1 MSESGV
7 LAANRWRERLASEA
21 DGSEAAG
28 DLHVVFVCTG
38 NRFRSPL
45 AEAAFRKWSKSVPV
59 HVSSLGTVNAGP
71 LPPFPE
77 TFEQSRRL
85 GLDLSS
91 HRARSIAKEELRR
104 ADVVVGFERG
114 HIATA
119 VVDYETDRDRVF
131 TLPELVEL
139 IELEDGDPPRSDDPV
154 ANARGSIERAAAL
167 RLAMGRPP
175 GRPEIPDPVTEPEVG
190 YARTADEIDD
200 LVARLARGLFG

>member
-1 MSESGV
+1 MTDSGV
-7 LAANRWRERLASEA
+7 LAANRWRERLATKT
-21 DGSEAAG
+21 DGREPAG
-28 DLHVVFVCTG
+28 DLHVVFLCTG

-45 AEAAFRKWSKSVPV
+45 AEAALRSLSESLPV
-59 HVSSLGTVNAGP
+59 HVSSLGTIDAGP

-91 HRARSIAKEELRR
+91 HRARSIATEELRR
-104 ADVVVGFERG
+104 ADVVLGFERA

-119 VVDYETDRDRVF
+119 VVNYEMDRDRVF

-139 IELEDGDPPRSDDPV
+139 IELDDSEPPRSDDPV
-154 ANARGSIERAAAL
+154 ANARESIDRAAAL

-175 GRPEIPDPVTEPEVG
+175 GRPEILDPVSDPEVG